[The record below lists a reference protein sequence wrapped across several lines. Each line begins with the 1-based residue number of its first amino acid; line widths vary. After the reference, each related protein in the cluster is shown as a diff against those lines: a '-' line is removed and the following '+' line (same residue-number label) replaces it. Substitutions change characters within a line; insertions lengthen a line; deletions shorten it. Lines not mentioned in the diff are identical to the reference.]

1 MLYFIIYWINQLLDY
16 YVIVALSKPLLLKAI
31 KNKNIDN

>member
-16 YVIVALSKPLLLKAI
+16 YVIVVLSKPLLLKGI
-31 KNKNIDN
+31 KNEEKIN